1 MNISTFQALS
11 LKSVRKEKTVLKISQ
26 SIADSGSLP
35 TAVASLPVQSH
46 HQAVQTA
53 VPLSYS
59 RMQIGEYILSK

>member
-1 MNISTFQALS
+1 MNISTLPS
-11 LKSVRKEKTVLKISQ
+11 SKSEECKEREDSPENSQ
-26 SIADSGSLP
+26 RIADSGSLP

-59 RMQIGEYILSK
+59 PMQIGEYILSK